1 MRLTVSFVLASMT
14 IAGCTTTKT
23 DIDAPPPLIG
33 GPDKLTGASYVPA
46 TYEQFAKRTRSGS
59 PGAGVERARV
69 EILRDAAISYA
80 AQAGF
85 ERRAYEI
92 MAELERKSPQ
102 LSEEF
107 NFSAVVYTAPREAGY
122 VVPPVVTRATEA
134 LTITKGGRES
144 VAADE
149 YYRIEKPG
157 RIVGVIPT
165 WRDYLVM
172 PLDKATEP
180 DEQFLPVDKEER
192 AVWDKY
198 MAEGWSEGRRQAEE
212 ALQINLNL
220 LRRDYAGM
228 IEYRRLVEAGLIKS
242 LLISSSEVRAKG
254 THDELFIG
262 QRRVRIDNDATFVTN
277 PKKWKPITR
286 RVDK

>member
-1 MRLTVSFVLASMT
+1 MRLSLPVVFLSLGL
-14 IAGCTTTKT
+14 AGCTTTKR
-23 DIDAPPPLIG
+23 DIEPPTLLIG
-33 GPDKLTGASYVPA
+33 GPDRLTGASYVPS
-46 TYEQFAKRTRSGS
+46 TFEQFAKRTRNAGS
-59 PGAGVERARV
+59 GAGVAKARS

-80 AQAGF
+80 AQAGY
-85 ERRAYEI
+85 ERRVYEI
-92 MAELERKSPQ
+92 MAELEKKSPE

-107 NFSAVVYTAPREAGY
+107 NFNAIVYAAPKEAGF
-122 VVPPVVTRATEA
+122 VVPPVVTRASEA
-134 LTITKGGRES
+134 LTITKSGRES

-157 RIVGVIPT
+157 RIVGIVPT

-172 PLDKATEP
+172 PLDKAAEP
-180 DEQFLPVDKEER
+180 DEQFLPVGKQER
-192 AVWDKY
+192 AIWDKY
-198 MAEGWSEGRRQAEE
+198 MVEGWKEGRSQADE

-242 LLISSSEVRAKG
+242 LLISSSEVRSKG
-254 THDELFIG
+254 TRAELFIG
-262 QRRVRIDNDATFVTN
+262 QRRVRIENDATFVTN
-277 PKKWKPITR
+277 PKKWKPVTR

>member
-1 MRLTVSFVLASMT
+1 MDHAYDLEGTRPLVRL
-14 IAGCTTTKT
+14 AG
-23 DIDAPPPLIG
+23 D
-33 GPDKLTGASYVPA
+33 PDKLTGASYAPA
-46 TYEQFAKRTRSGS
+46 AYEQFAKRTRSGN
-59 PGAGVERARV
+59 PG
-69 EILRDAAISYA
+69 
-80 AQAGF
+80 AGF
-85 ERRAYEI
+85 ERRAYES

-122 VVPPVVTRATEA
+122 VVPTVVTRATEA
-134 LTITKGGRES
+134 LTITKGG
-144 VAADE
+144 
-149 YYRIEKPG
+149 
-157 RIVGVIPT
+157 
-165 WRDYLVM
+165 RDYLVM

-198 MAEGWSEGRRQAEE
+198 MAEGWSEGRTQAEE
-212 ALQINLNL
+212 ALKINLNL

-277 PKKWKPITR
+277 PKRWKPITR